1 MPKKLAIS
9 KRIAAN
15 QFSFPRSAK
24 MNAMVAE
31 KKKGSEESLVETILA
46 QWKQQHPDLN
56 FEPMALI
63 AALTQAYHLTS
74 IPIDEMMAKYGLTR
88 GMFDVLA
95 ALRRSGKP
103 FELTPKE
110 LSASLLLSGAGLTNR
125 LDRLQSLDLIS
136 RLPDPTDR
144 RSLRISLTK
153 RGKEFVDH
161 ILPELLEIQKMIFGN
176 NRKSGK
182 DLTNLL
188 VDLSERL
195 SNNLTGGTLPR
206 IPD

>member
-1 MPKKLAIS
+1 M
-9 KRIAAN
+9 
-15 QFSFPRSAK
+15 
-24 MNAMVAE
+24 
-31 KKKGSEESLVETILA
+31 T
-46 QWKQQHPDLN
+46 QWKRQRPDLD

-74 IPIDEMMAKYGLTR
+74 IPIDQMMSEYGLTR

-103 FELTPKE
+103 YELTPKQ

-125 LDRLQSLDLIS
+125 LDRLQALDLIS

-144 RSLRISLTK
+144 RSLRILLTK

-161 ILPELLEIQKMIFGN
+161 ILP
-176 NRKSGK
+176 
-182 DLTNLL
+182 
-188 VDLSERL
+188 
-195 SNNLTGGTLPR
+195 
-206 IPD
+206 

>member
-1 MPKKLAIS
+1 MTPQGVQFPLP
-9 KRIAAN
+9 RIAKN
-15 QFSFPRSAK
+15 GSARGNK
-24 MNAMVAE
+24 T
-31 KKKGSEESLVETILA
+31 KGSDHSLVETILA
-46 QWKQQHPDLN
+46 QWKQQHPELN

-74 IPIDEMMAKYGLTR
+74 IPIDQMMAKYGLTR

-103 FELTPKE
+103 YELTPKE

-153 RGKEFVDH
+153 RGREFVDH
-161 ILPELLEIQKMIFGN
+161 ILPELLEIQKMAFGN
-176 NRKSGK
+176 NRKAGK
-182 DLTNLL
+182 ELTKLL
-188 VDLSERL
+188 VELSQRL
-195 SNNLTGGTLPR
+195 YENIGANR
-206 IPD
+206 IQSVTD

>member
-1 MPKKLAIS
+1 
-9 KRIAAN
+9 
-15 QFSFPRSAK
+15 

-46 QWKQQHPDLN
+46 QWKLQHPNLN

-195 SNNLTGGTLPR
+195 SNNLTGGALPG

>member
-1 MPKKLAIS
+1 MTRKLSVAAPHGAPFS
-9 KRIAAN
+9 LPRIAKNGGTRGTKA
-15 QFSFPRSAK
+15 
-24 MNAMVAE
+24 
-31 KKKGSEESLVETILA
+31 KGSDHSLVETILA
-46 QWKQQHPDLN
+46 QWKRQHPELN

-74 IPIDEMMAKYGLTR
+74 IPIDRMMAKYGLTR

-103 FELTPKE
+103 YELTPKE

-153 RGKEFVDH
+153 RGREFVDH
-161 ILPELLEIQKMIFGN
+161 ILPELLEIQKMAFGS
-176 NRKSGK
+176 NRKAGK
-182 DLTNLL
+182 DLTKLL
-188 VDLSERL
+188 VELSQRL
-195 SNNLTGGTLPR
+195 YENLGANRFPSSA
-206 IPD
+206 D

>member
-1 MPKKLAIS
+1 LPRKLATS
-9 KRIAAN
+9 RPFPAAPFAFPRIAKNGGA
-15 QFSFPRSAK
+15 SAG
-24 MNAMVAE
+24 
-31 KKKGSEESLVETILA
+31 KKKGSDSSLVETILT
-46 QWKQQHPDLN
+46 QWKQQHPNLD

-63 AALTQAYHLTS
+63 AALTRAYHLTS
-74 IPIDEMMAKYGLTR
+74 IPIDQMMTKYGLTR

-103 FELTPKE
+103 YELTPKE

-161 ILPELLEIQKMIFGN
+161 ILPELLEIQKMAFGS
-176 NRKSGK
+176 NRKAGK
-182 DLTNLL
+182 ELTKLL

-195 SNNLTGGTLPR
+195 YGNLGGGPVS
-206 IPD
+206 D